1 MSVAEVSYK
10 YIIYMNYKQ
19 INDIALIFKA
29 LHASYNYLF
38 FTHLKL
44 CIAAATHNYVKC
56 VKILT
61 FLKFHTKH
69 MHMYEIN
76 LVGQCG
82 EFSF

>member
-19 INDIALIFKA
+19 MKEIALFFKA

-44 CIAAATHNYVKC
+44 CLAAATHNFVKC

-61 FLKFHTKH
+61 FFKFHTKH
-69 MHMYEIN
+69 MHMLSMKSIW
-76 LVGQCG
+76 
-82 EFSF
+82 